1 MPGMMKKS
9 AGNTERMIG
18 YAKRTPTP
26 KPTATKSAAPKPKA
40 KPKTKAKPKST
51 KKGLT
56 VTLGNGV
63 TMDLNTG
70 VKTTPKP
77 TPSALPTISNKEYLR
92 RQKEF
97 LKKQRLERQR
107 KAKKR

>member
-1 MPGMMKKS
+1 MPGMIK
-9 AGNTERMIG
+9 
-18 YAKRTPTP
+18 
-26 KPTATKSAAPKPKA
+26 KSAAPKPKA
-40 KPKTKAKPKST
+40 TPTTKPKPKPT

-77 TPSALPTISNKEYLR
+77 TPSALPTISNKEYFR
-92 RQKEF
+92 RQKKF
-97 LKKQRLERQR
+97 LKEQRLEQQILNS
-107 KAKKR
+107 KY

>member
-1 MPGMMKKS
+1 MRDMMKK
-9 AGNTERMIG
+9 T
-18 YAKRTPTP
+18 TP
-26 KPTATKSAAPKPKA
+26 KPVVTKSPAPKRKV
-40 KPKTKAKPKST
+40 KPKTKDKPKRT

-70 VKTTPKP
+70 VKTTPKS
-77 TPSALPTISNKEYLR
+77 TPKALPTMSNKEYFR

-97 LKKQRLERQR
+97 LEQQILEQKR
-107 KAKKR
+107 KAKKK

>member
-1 MPGMMKKS
+1 MPGMKKK
-9 AGNTERMIG
+9 TV
-18 YAKRTPTP
+18 AK
-26 KPTATKSAAPKPKA
+26 PKPK
-40 KPKTKAKPKST
+40 PT

-70 VKTTPKP
+70 IKTTPKP
-77 TPSALPTISNKEYLR
+77 TPKPLATMSNKEYFR

-97 LKKQRLERQR
+97 LEQQK
-107 KAKKR
+107 KAKGK

>member
-1 MPGMMKKS
+1 MAGMKKATS
-9 AGNTERMIG
+9 TGKPA
-18 YAKRTPTP
+18 P
-26 KPTATKSAAPKPKA
+26 KPTATKKATPTPKP
-40 KPKTKAKPKST
+40 T

-70 VKTTPKP
+70 VKTTPKA
-77 TPSALPTISNKEYLR
+77 TPKPLATMSNKEYFR

-97 LKKQRLERQR
+97 LAQQN
-107 KAKKR
+107 KAKNK

>member
-1 MPGMMKKS
+1 MPGMMKK
-9 AGNTERMIG
+9 
-18 YAKRTPTP
+18 
-26 KPTATKSAAPKPKA
+26 ATPKPKA
-40 KPKTKAKPKST
+40 TPKTKPKPKPT

-77 TPSALPTISNKEYLR
+77 TPKALPTMSNKEYLR

-97 LKKQRLERQR
+97 LKQQRLEQQR
-107 KAKKR
+107 KTKKK